1 MIERIIE
8 LSAKNR
14 FFVFLGVLS
23 LTLWGIWSLKNTPLD
38 AIPDLSDVQVIVYTT
53 WMGRNPS
60 IMEDQVT
67 YPIVTAMISA
77 PQVKFVRGFSDFGYS
92 YVYIIF
98 EDGTDIYW
106 ARSRVL
112 EYLNQVTGRLP
123 PGVTPTLGP
132 DATGVGWAF
141 QYALVDES
149 GKNDLAQLRSLQDWY
164 LRYQIASVEGVAEVA
179 SLGGFVKQYQVNLN
193 PNKLSAYRIPL
204 KMVIDAIR
212 MSNNDVGGRSI
223 ELSGAE
229 YMVRGRGYIK
239 SIKDLETVSVGMVER
254 GTPILLRDIAQISL
268 GPDMR
273 RGIAELD
280 GKGEVVGGIVVMR
293 YGENA
298 LNVIDRVKKK
308 LKEIEPSLPPG
319 VKIVTT
325 YDRSDLIL
333 RSIATLKEKLI
344 EESLI
349 VSAVSLIFLFHVRSA
364 LVAILTLPIAI
375 ILSFI
380 AMYYLRLTSNI
391 MSLGGIAIAIGAMV
405 DAAIVMVENAHKRLE
420 RWEEAGR
427 AGSRNQIIIEAAKE
441 VGKPLFYSL
450 LIITVSFL
458 PVFTLEAQEGR
469 LFKPLAFTKTF
480 AMFFASFLSITL
492 APVLM
497 LLLIRGRIQPE
508 ARNPVNRFLIALYLP
523 VVEWVLRFKKS
534 TIILALVAMT
544 LTVPAFQRLGSEFM
558 PPLNEG
564 TIFYMPT
571 TLPGISITQAAR
583 LLQMQDRI
591 LKSFPEVELVFGKA
605 GRAESSTDPAPFSM
619 GETTVVLK
627 PESEWRRV
635 QVDRSG
641 WPRLFRP
648 IAGLLLG
655 KSRPITWEELVAEM
669 DKALRLPGVANAWTM
684 PIKNRIDMLS
694 TGIRTPVG
702 IKIFGPDLSKIEE
715 IGKHIEM
722 VLQPVPGTRTV
733 YAERVTGGYY
743 LDFELKREEI
753 ARYGLTLGDVEM
765 MIESA
770 IGGESISTTV
780 EGRERYPIS
789 VRYARELRDD
799 VEKLNRVLVP
809 TMNGAQIPLAQLAD
823 IKLTTGP
830 SMIRDEDA
838 QLSGY
843 VYVDMVGRDIGGYV
857 EEAKKKVAEQVQIP
871 TGYTLSWSGQYE
883 YMQRAKER
891 LTYVV
896 PLTLLIIF
904 VLLYMNFQS
913 VAKSLI
919 VLLSVPFSMVGAVWF
934 LYLLGYNLS
943 VAVWVGI
950 IALAGVAAETGVVMI
965 VYLDEVY
972 ERRLNEGLMS
982 TTGDLYQAITEGA
995 VQRVRPKMM
1004 TVTAIMAGLLPIMW
1018 SHGSGADVMK
1028 RIASPMIGGMVTS
1041 TVLTLAVIP
1050 AIYAIW
1056 RGWGMK
1062 DPARGSGLAGDRSER
1077 WTLK

>member
-1 MIERIIE
+1 MIEKIIE
-8 LSAKNR
+8 GSAKNK
-14 FFVFLGVLS
+14 FLVFLMVLFLS
-23 LTLWGIWSLKNTPLD
+23 AAGIWALKSTPLD

-53 WMGRNPS
+53 WMGRNPT

-67 YPIVTAMISA
+67 YPIVTTMISA
-77 PQVKFVRGFSDFGYS
+77 PRVKFVRGFSDFGFS

-112 EYLNQVTGRLP
+112 EYLNQVSGRLP
-123 PGVTPTLGP
+123 KGVTPTLGP
-132 DATGVGWAF
+132 DATGVGWVF
-141 QYALVDES
+141 QYALVDET
-149 GKNDLAQLRSLQDWY
+149 GKYDLAQLRSLQDWY
-164 LRYQIASVEGVAEVA
+164 LRYQIGSVEGVAEVA
-179 SLGGFVKQYQVNLN
+179 SLGGFVRQYQVNLD
-193 PNKLSAYRIPL
+193 PNRLSAYRL
-204 KMVIDAIR
+204 SVKSVVDAIR
-212 MSNNDVGGRSI
+212 MSNNDVGGRSV

-239 SIKDLETVSVGMVER
+239 SIKDIEMIAVGSDGR
-254 GTPILLRDIAQISL
+254 GTPILVRDIGRVAL
-268 GPDMR
+268 GSDMR
-273 RGIAELD
+273 RGIAELN
-280 GKGEVVGGIVVMR
+280 GKGEVVSGIVVMR

-298 LNVIDRVKKK
+298 LNLIERVKQKI
-308 LKEIEPSLPPG
+308 KEIEPSLPPG
-319 VKIVTT
+319 VKIVTA

-333 RSIATLKEKLI
+333 RSIATLKEKLL
-344 EESLI
+344 EEFLI

-375 ILSFI
+375 IFSFI
-380 AMYYLRLTSNI
+380 AMYFLNLTSNI

-420 RWEEAGR
+420 RWEAEGAK
-427 AGSRNQIIIEAAKE
+427 GSRSQIIIEAAKE

-497 LLLIRGRIQPE
+497 VLLIRGRIQPE
-508 ARNPVNRFLIALYLP
+508 AKNPVNRFLIALYLP
-523 VVEWVLRFKKS
+523 VVRWVLRFKKS
-534 TIILALVAMT
+534 TILLAIVALILT
-544 LTVPAFQRLGSEFM
+544 LPAFTRLGSEFM

-564 TIFYMPT
+564 IIFYMPT
-571 TLPGISITQAAR
+571 TLPGISVTQAAR
-583 LLQMQDRI
+583 LLQIQDRI
-591 LKSFPEVELVFGKA
+591 LKSFPEVEWVFGKA
-605 GRAESSTDPAPFSM
+605 GRAETSTDPAPFSM

-627 PESEWRRV
+627 PESEWRR
-635 QVDRSG
+635 G
-641 WPRLFRP
+641 M
-648 IAGLLLG
+648 
-655 KSRPITWEELVAEM
+655 TWEKLVDEM
-669 DKALRLPGVANAWTM
+669 DKKLRLPGVANAWTM

-694 TGIRTPVG
+694 TGIRTPIG

-715 IGKHIEM
+715 IGKNLEAT
-722 VLQPVPGTRTV
+722 LQMIPGTRTV

-753 ARYGLTLGDVEM
+753 ARYGLVLDDVQM
-765 MIESA
+765 IIESA
-770 IGGESISTTV
+770 IGGESITTTV
-780 EGRERYPIS
+780 EGRERYPVS

-799 VEKLNRVLVP
+799 VDRLKRVLIP
-809 TMNGAQIPLAQLAD
+809 TMNGAQVPLGQLAEVR
-823 IKLTTGP
+823 LTSGP
-830 SMIRDEDA
+830 AMIRDEDA

-843 VYVDMVGRDIGGYV
+843 VYVDMVGRDIGSYV
-857 EEAKKKVAEQVQIP
+857 EEAKKKVAEQVQVP
-871 TGYTLSWSGQYE
+871 TGYTLFWSGQYE

-891 LTYVV
+891 LIYVV

-904 VLLYMNFQS
+904 VLLYMNFES

-919 VLLSVPFSMVGAVWF
+919 VLLSVPFSLVGAVWL

-972 ERRLNEGLMS
+972 ERRLREGSMS
-982 TTGDLYQAITEGA
+982 TPGELYQAIIEGA
-995 VQRVRPKMM
+995 AQRVRPKMM
-1004 TVTAIMAGLLPIMW
+1004 TVTAIIAGLLPIMW

-1028 RIASPMIGGMVTS
+1028 RIAAPMIGGMVTS
-1041 TVLTLAVIP
+1041 TILTLAVIP
-1050 AIYAIW
+1050 AIYALW
-1056 RGWGMK
+1056 RTWEMGRL
-1062 DPARGSGLAGDRSER
+1062 PAGSGDAPGQ
-1077 WTLK
+1077 